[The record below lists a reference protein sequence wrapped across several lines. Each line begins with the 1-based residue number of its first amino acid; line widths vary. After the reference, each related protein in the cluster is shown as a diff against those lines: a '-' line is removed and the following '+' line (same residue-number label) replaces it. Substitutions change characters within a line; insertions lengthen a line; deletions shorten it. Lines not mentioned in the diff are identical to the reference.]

1 MSEAERRRRLRAQR
15 DERDRRIRALQQAEG
30 RTTARLPRP
39 SGAAGRLP
47 TKSHTLDKRS
57 AYNRRRLAY
66 AQATG

>member
-15 DERDRRIRALQQAEG
+15 DERDRRIRALHAEG
-30 RTTARLPRP
+30 RTTGQIAEAVGCSRAIAYEVAHP
-39 SGAAGRLP
+39 
-47 TKSHTLDKRS
+47 DKRS